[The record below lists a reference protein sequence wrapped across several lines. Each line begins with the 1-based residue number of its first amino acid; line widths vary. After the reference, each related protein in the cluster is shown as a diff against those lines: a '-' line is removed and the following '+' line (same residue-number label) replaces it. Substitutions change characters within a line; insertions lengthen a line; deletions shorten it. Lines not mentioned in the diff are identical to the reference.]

1 MKETFVGH
9 KFKLLN
15 SEKTG
20 ITLELNSWSS
30 ENMVEK
36 YSVSF
41 DKENIIER
49 ITKDRISF
57 GEKVSKTDFFK
68 RLIRDIQASE
78 EKTREF
84 ASAILCDFL
93 EFDITDFDLKDLK
106 LGIEN
111 IIEQIT
117 VEKNVNSEH
126 KLVEGL
132 FEFIWHK
139 KLSKKAEVQLL
150 ERLTEI
156 DSYHI
161 WSYLEDELE
170 DEYENLGSEK
180 LKKYY
185 IENKP
190 KWDEKNDSL
199 YGKKSIL
206 DKVKSIFTKKTS
218 G

>member
-1 MKETFVGH
+1 MKETFIGH
-9 KFKLLN
+9 KFKILN
-15 SEKTG
+15 SGKTG
-20 ITLELNSWSS
+20 ITLELSSSSS

-49 ITKDRISF
+49 ITKDKISF

-68 RLIRDIQASE
+68 RLIRDIQSSD
-78 EKTREF
+78 EKTREL

-93 EFDITDFDLKDLK
+93 EFDITDFDLNVLK
-106 LGIEN
+106 TGIE
-111 IIEQIT
+111 IVIEQIT
-117 VEKNVNSEH
+117 IEKNINAEH

-139 KLSKKAEVQLL
+139 RISKKAEIGLL

-156 DSYHI
+156 DKYYV
-161 WSYLEDELE
+161 WSYLGDEIKEDIKSY
-170 DEYENLGSEK
+170 DSEK
-180 LKKYY
+180 LNQYYSNNIEKWKEKDIRIYGKEKMEKYY
-185 IENKP
+185 AKLN
-190 KWDEKNDSL
+190 
-199 YGKKSIL
+199 
-206 DKVKSIFTKKTS
+206 KTS

>member
-9 KFKLLN
+9 KCKLLN

-30 ENMVEK
+30 ENMEEK

-49 ITKDRISF
+49 ITENHISF
-57 GEKVSKTDFFK
+57 GEKVSRTDFFK
-68 RLIRDIQASE
+68 RLIRDIQVSD

-84 ASAILCDFL
+84 ASKILCDFL
-93 EFDITDFDLKDLK
+93 EFDIADFDLKTLK
-106 LGIEN
+106 LGIEK
-111 IIEQIT
+111 IIEQLT
-117 VEKNVNSEH
+117 TEKNANVEQ
-126 KLVEGL
+126 KLAEGL

-139 KLSKKAEVQLL
+139 KLPENAEIELL

-156 DSYHI
+156 ESYQV
-161 WSYLEDELE
+161 WSYLGDELE
-170 DEYENLGSEK
+170 EDIEKINSQK

-185 IENKP
+185 SENIL
-190 KWDEKNDSL
+190 KWKEKDEQM
-199 YGKKSIL
+199 YGK
-206 DKVKSIFTKKTS
+206 
-218 G
+218 

>member
-1 MKETFVGH
+1 MKETFIGH

-15 SEKTG
+15 SEETG

-30 ENMVEK
+30 KNMVEK

-41 DKENIIER
+41 DKENLIER
-49 ITKDRISF
+49 ITKDKISF

-68 RLIRDIQASE
+68 RLIRDIQSSG

-93 EFDITDFDLKDLK
+93 EFDIADFDLNVLK
-106 LGIEN
+106 IGIEKV
-111 IIEQIT
+111 IEQII
-117 VEKNVNSEH
+117 VEKNINAEH

-132 FEFIWHK
+132 FEFVWYKRI
-139 KLSKKAEVQLL
+139 SKKAEIELL

-156 DSYHI
+156 DKYYV
-161 WSYLEDELE
+161 WSYLGDEIKEDLE
-170 DEYENLGSEK
+170 SYNSEK
-180 LKKYY
+180 LSQYYSNNIEKWKEKDIQMYGKEKMEKYY
-185 IENKP
+185 AKLN
-190 KWDEKNDSL
+190 
-199 YGKKSIL
+199 
-206 DKVKSIFTKKTS
+206 KTS